1 MDASIDLGNLM
12 KNFEVFDDVCIYV
25 YIYIFFLFSFSYR
38 GMIRSDNGVVQFE
51 SEVVER
57 LELDIRV
64 TIRGNGN

>member
-1 MDASIDLGNLM
+1 MM
-12 KNFEVFDDVCIYV
+12 FVYM
-25 YIYIFFLFSFSYR
+25 YIYIYFFYFFFSYR
-38 GMIRSDNGVVQFE
+38 GMIRSDNGFVQFE

>member
-1 MDASIDLGNLM
+1 MM
-12 KNFEVFDDVCIYV
+12 FIYM
-25 YIYIFFLFSFSYR
+25 YIYIYILFFFSYR
-38 GMIRSDNGVVQFE
+38 VMIRSDNGVVQFE